1 MLSFG
6 PIVSSKESSFMGI
19 QNNQVVSFHYA
30 LSELTDDG
38 VEVALESTRNGMPVS
53 ILMGHQN
60 MLPKVEA
67 AMLDREVG
75 DKFDIELQPEQAY
88 GRRYEEAV
96 QRVPIKHLLTKGKLR
111 VGQLVRINSK
121 PQPQDARVVKVGK
134 FNVDVDANHPLA
146 GKTIKFDIEIISV
159 RDASEE
165 EIDHGHAHTDGNH

>member
-1 MLSFG
+1 
-6 PIVSSKESSFMGI
+6 MGI
-19 QNNQVVSFHYA
+19 QNNQVVSFHYV
-30 LSELTDDG
+30 LSEITDDG
-38 VEVALESTRNGMPVS
+38 IQVELESSRQGVPIA

-60 MLPKVEA
+60 MLAAVEA
-67 AMLDREVG
+67 AMLERESGDR
-75 DKFDIELQPEQAY
+75 FDVELAPEQAY

-111 VGQLVRINSK
+111 VGQLVKVNAK

-146 GKTIKFDIEIISV
+146 GKTLKFEIEIMSV

-165 EIDHGHAHTDGNH
+165 EMQHGHAHGDGGHQH